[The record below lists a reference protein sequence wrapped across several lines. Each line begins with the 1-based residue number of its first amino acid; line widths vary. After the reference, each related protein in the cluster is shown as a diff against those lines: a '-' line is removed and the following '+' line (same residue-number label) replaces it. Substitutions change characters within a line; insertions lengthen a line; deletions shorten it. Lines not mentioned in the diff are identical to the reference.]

1 MPCFWPRH
9 MGDREYRPI
18 RMHTIWIGLRVLLVA
33 SWYSEVDP
41 ETVDLAVWLFATD
54 KFRIDLQYSTVNIYV
69 YASRRRPQYIFL
81 D

>member
-1 MPCFWPRH
+1 
-9 MGDREYRPI
+9 MGDRECRPI

-33 SWYSEVDP
+33 AWYSEVDP
-41 ETVDLAVWLFATD
+41 ERVDLFAVWLFATD
-54 KFRIDLQYSTVNIYV
+54 KFRIDLRYSTVNLYI